1 MTRLRDRFLRIGVEA
16 ADDEETRLRKLLLLL
31 TASIVGALAV
41 FWGALYWAF
50 GQPVAAAI
58 PWLYTVLSLGSIV
71 LFAWRRSYGWF
82 VSSQLALGILLPF
95 ALMWVLG
102 GFIAGSGV
110 GLWAL
115 FAPMLALFLYSRRRA
130 VPWLAIFLGLL
141 AVSALA
147 SLDGGPSPHLPTW
160 LVATFFALNLGGVS
174 AVAFVLFSTLTVS
187 REATVGAMRGLV
199 HYLSPSVAA
208 ELMSHP
214 ERVELGGELA
224 EVTVLFADL
233 RGFTSYADV
242 HSPGEAVRLLN
253 RYFAIAIPKL
263 IAEGGTPIALAG
275 DQVMAIFN
283 APQPHADH
291 ALRAARAALNIQ
303 AAIAAIGAEFV
314 AAPPQFGIGINTGPA
329 LVGNI
334 GSDEFRNFTAIG
346 DTTNTAARLQAIA
359 PSGGIVVGPVTA
371 RMLARVANLVPLG
384 AVKVK
389 GKAEPIEA
397 CSVLAIDGVTPSSAS
412 YSPTTAPRPASRG
425 G

>member
-1 MTRLRDRFLRIGVEA
+1 MRDRFLRIGVEA

-31 TASIVGALAV
+31 TASMVGALAV
-41 FWGALYWAF
+41 VWGGLYWAF
-50 GQPVAAAI
+50 DEPVAAAI
-58 PWLYTVLSLGSIV
+58 PWLYTVLSLVSV
-71 LFAWRRSYGWF
+71 LLFAWRRSYRWF
-82 VSSQLALGILLPF
+82 VSSQLALSIVLPF
-95 ALMWVLG
+95 ALMFVLG
-102 GFIAGSGV
+102 GFVAGSGV

-115 FAPMLALFLYSRRRA
+115 FAPVLALILLGRRQA
-130 VPWLAIFLGLL
+130 VLWLVIFLALL
-141 AVSALA
+141 TVSAVG
-147 SLDGGPSPHLPTW
+147 SLDGGQAARLPPW

-174 AVAFVLFSTLTVS
+174 TVAFVLISTLTVS
-187 REATVGAMRGLV
+187 REATIGAMRGLV

-242 HSPGEAVRLLN
+242 HSPAEAVRLLN

-263 IAEGGTPIALAG
+263 IAEDGTPIALAG

-291 ALRAARAALNIQ
+291 PLRAARAALDIQ
-303 AAIAAIGAEFV
+303 AAIADISAEFV
-314 AAPPQFGIGINTGPA
+314 SFAPQFGIGINTGPA
-329 LVGNI
+329 LLGNI

-359 PSGGIVVGPVTA
+359 PPGGIVVGPVTA
-371 RMLARVANLVPLG
+371 RMLAPVASLMPLG
-384 AVKVK
+384 AVTVK
-389 GKAEPIEA
+389 GKPEPIEV
-397 CSVLAIDGVTPSSAS
+397 CSLLGIDAITPSSAS
-412 YSPTTAPRPASRG
+412 YSPTEAP
-425 G
+425 